1 MFPELCD
8 VLDVP
13 GILAPVISPDS
24 VALVLLSKLPFSPSD
39 GICPPLGIDCELGL
53 LERELGSEAVDAL
66 DVLEGIPVDDEDPV
80 CPDADVLEELLDEL
94 ELDDELEELDE
105 ELEDEE
111 DELEDEELLL
121 DESCDVLVVTEVWQ
135 ALNPRVSNIMIN
147 AIFFMVIIA
156 TKLVN
161 RETLLNLV
169 IILRPSPLL
178 VKKQVSKLISSGAPF
193 SSN

>member
-1 MFPELCD
+1 M
-8 VLDVP
+8 LDVP
-13 GILAPVISPDS
+13 GILAPAVSPDS
-24 VALVLLSKLPFSPSD
+24 VVLVLLSKLPFSPSD

-53 LERELGSEAVDAL
+53 LERELGCEADVVL
-66 DVLEGIPVDDEDPV
+66 DVLEGIPEDDEDPV

-94 ELDDELEELDE
+94 ELDDELLLEELDE

-121 DESCDVLVVTEVWQ
+121 DESCEVLVVTEVWQ
-135 ALNPRVSNIMIN
+135 ALNPRVSNMMLE
-147 AIFFMVIIA
+147 AIYFLFIITA
-156 TKLVN
+156 NPMDREKL
-161 RETLLNLV
+161 LILI

-178 VKKQVSKLISSGAPF
+178 VKKQVPKLISSGAPF